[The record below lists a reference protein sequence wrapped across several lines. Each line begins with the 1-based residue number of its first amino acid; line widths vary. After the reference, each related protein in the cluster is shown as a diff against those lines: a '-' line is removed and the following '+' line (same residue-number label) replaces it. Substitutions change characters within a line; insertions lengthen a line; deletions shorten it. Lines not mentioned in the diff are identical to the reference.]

1 MDETNEMEDN
11 PWVRRFLDDVDTQ
24 RVSEEQVPRVEKLLR
39 LIADEAMRRGYAVLR
54 PDDVETVERH
64 QEDLAWAHIAIR
76 KEDVTYFMQVSESS
90 QPGMPAREPF
100 SRKPGQTDECP
111 AWMDARNYEFAGT
124 GVLTLAIR
132 SEVSQWHQRTCKD
145 SDRTHI
151 EDRLG
156 KVFDSLDLGNKRR
169 EQERR
174 YREERERRKQEMY
187 AAYRLEKLAETLK
200 QRSGDYQE
208 WLQQGEYLNMLE
220 RAVLRQDGVIST
232 PVQKD
237 IDTLREHL
245 RASNPWNDEDNL
257 LFEIPKPSDYEL
269 ELFERQRGGT
279 RQSYGFNSF
288 AANNAASSY
297 RDGTWSYP
305 SNGANRYEYAG
316 SMSAEQRSAHGYSP
330 VPVTVNHIEPEY
342 AEDPF

>member
-1 MDETNEMEDN
+1 MDETNAMEDN

-39 LIADEAMRRGYAVLR
+39 LIADEGIRRGYAVLR
-54 PDDVETVERH
+54 PDDAEMMDKH
-64 QEDLAWAHIAIR
+64 QDDLAWAHIAIR

-100 SRKPGQTDECP
+100 SHKPGQTGECP

-156 KVFDSLDLGNKRR
+156 KVFDSLDLGSKRR

-187 AAYRLEKLAETLK
+187 AAYRLEKLVETLK

-208 WLQQGEYLNMLE
+208 WLQQGEYLNLLE
-220 RAVLRQDGVIST
+220 RAVLRQDGGIST
-232 PVQKD
+232 PFQKD
-237 IDTLREHL
+237 LDTLREHL
-245 RASNPWNDEDNL
+245 RASNPWNDTDNL
-257 LFEIPKPSDYEL
+257 PFEIPKPSDYEL
-269 ELFERQRGGT
+269 ELFERHRDGA
-279 RQSYGFNSF
+279 RHPYGFDSF
-288 AANNAASSY
+288 ATNNTASSY
-297 RDGTWSYP
+297 RDDAWSYS
-305 SNGANRYEYAG
+305 SNAADRYEYGGA
-316 SMSAEQRSAHGYSP
+316 MSAQRRAERGYSP
-330 VPVTVNHIEPEY
+330 VPVTVNPIEPEY
-342 AEDPF
+342 DEVPF